1 MLVFNSELVSHEVC
15 IYIKYIF
22 GVMRNILHWTTA
34 SETSNTKYL
43 EIIKRRSKRQEKN
56 MGTYF
61 KC

>member
-1 MLVFNSELVSHEVC
+1 MLVSNSELVSHEVC
-15 IYIKYIF
+15 IYIKYVF

-56 MGTYF
+56 M
-61 KC
+61 